1 MVKVNLITVL
11 QNPKYMIKLQK
22 HMNKPASRQADEV
35 RDFLCQYLPNRILN
49 YVNDHI
55 ILDIGDMLLS
65 LVNEDEL
72 ADLIKVQSE
81 NSKLKSKQK
90 RVEGEELEAVKI
102 AYANGV
108 DRENRLKSQLTSIDG
123 DELKEDLK
131 MLRQNVMRLQQ
142 TYNRKFA
149 EVKHQ
154 RALAMG
160 RPGTLK
166 ALKSVEGHNF
176 SMSQIRAIL
185 RQLNAM
191 DEYKQYNEGYYHEE
205 HLVYIWWLDI
215 IDEALA
221 GRKHETQ
228 ANKDFVD

>member
-22 HMNKPASRQADEV
+22 RMNEPVSHQADEV

-72 ADLIKVQSE
+72 ADLIDVQSE
-81 NSKLKSKQK
+81 NLKLKRKQK

-102 AYANGV
+102 AYANGL
-108 DRENRLKSQLTSIDG
+108 DREERLKSQLTSVDG

-131 MLRQNVMRLQQ
+131 LLRQNIMKLQQ

-149 EVKHQ
+149 VIKHQ

-160 RPGTLK
+160 RPGALK
-166 ALKSVEGHNF
+166 SLKSVEGHNF
-176 SMSQIRAIL
+176 AMSQIRAIL

-191 DEYKQYNEGYYHEE
+191 DEYKQYNEGYYYEE
-205 HLVYIWWLDI
+205 HLVYMWWFDI

>member
-11 QNPKYMIKLQK
+11 QNTNYMIKLQK
-22 HMNKPASRQADEV
+22 RMNETASHRADEV

-72 ADLIKVQSE
+72 SDLIKVQSE

-90 RVEGEELEAVKI
+90 RVEGEDLEAVKLD
-102 AYANGV
+102 YAKGL
-108 DRENRLKSQLTSIDG
+108 DREKRLRDQLTAIDS
-123 DELKEDLK
+123 DELKADLK
-131 MLRQNVMRLQQ
+131 VLRQNIMKLQQ

-154 RALAMG
+154 RALAIG
-160 RPGTLK
+160 RPGALK
-166 ALKSVEGHNF
+166 SLKSVEGHNF
-176 SMSQIRAIL
+176 SMSQIRVIL

-191 DEYKQYNEGYYHEE
+191 DEYRQYKEGYYYEE
-205 HLVYIWWLDI
+205 YLVYMWWLEI

-228 ANKDFVD
+228 NNTDFVA